1 MWKNLRLALSYKY
14 QDRHRV
20 GLSTKRREKKMTF
33 SRLLACL
40 TAAALLVACS
50 DQQESSVEQVAETAS
65 MELAANDGG
74 IPLSASSKT
83 AMSQYKKARK
93 LADRGDFVQANQ
105 AARRLTEEN
114 PDFVGGW
121 IMLGNTS
128 LSGEQFVKASKK
140 AKALS
145 AKGTEGEQLWAGINM
160 TFVTNN
166 TEEGLRLGKK
176 LVDTYPEA
184 PRAWLV
190 YSGLL
195 TGQNKHDEARA
206 SAAKVIKLAPD
217 QAIGYNNLGFSY
229 LNNSPK
235 NFAKAEKN
243 FKRAIELEPGE
254 DNYWVNVGDVHRA
267 MGDLEG
273 ARSDYSGALEI
284 DASNAVAATKRAH
297 VNSFLGNFDEAR
309 ADYDRGIAAGQE
321 LTQSTLAV
329 YRAFVNLH
337 AGDHEAAVEEL
348 KGELERVDTLEMPA
362 DQKIGARN
370 FLLTNISDICFNYD
384 MLDEATSAVNQL
396 AASLVEA
403 GENTGDE
410 DTIRQQ
416 KATAAYWMG
425 KLAARQGDY
434 AAAVAHAE
442 EFAALLAEDE
452 NPRKLEPFHELLG
465 LIALKQQDYEGAIAH
480 YRQANLSTSPGAGD
494 VKNIY
499 MLASAL
505 QGAGQTD
512 EASELL
518 QEVATWNFNSAW
530 FAMLREEAAGTS

>member
-1 MWKNLRLALSYKY
+1 
-14 QDRHRV
+14 
-20 GLSTKRREKKMTF
+20 MTF
-33 SRLLACL
+33 SKLLACF

-50 DQQESSVEQVAETAS
+50 DQQESSVGQVADEAKTATEIAS

-83 AMSQYKKARK
+83 AMSQYKKVRK
-93 LADRGDFVQANQ
+93 LADKGDFIEANQ
-105 AARRLTEEN
+105 AARQLTEDD

-121 IMLGNTS
+121 IILGNTA

-145 AKGTEGEQLWAGINM
+145 AKGTKGEQLWADINM
-160 TFVTNN
+160 TFVTNDA
-166 TEEGLRLGKK
+166 EKGLRLGKQ
-176 LVDTYPEA
+176 LVDTYPDA

-217 QAIGYNNLGFSY
+217 QAVGYNNLGFSY

-267 MGDLEG
+267 MGDLEA
-273 ARSDYSGALEI
+273 ARSDYSGALEL
-284 DASNAVAATKRAH
+284 DASNAVAAVKRGH

-309 ADYDRGIAAGQE
+309 ADYNMGIAAGQE
-321 LTQSTLAV
+321 FNQSLLAN

-348 KGELERVDTLEMPA
+348 KGELDRIDALEMPA
-362 DQKIGARN
+362 DQRVGARN
-370 FLLTNISDICFNYD
+370 FILTNIADICFNYD
-384 MLDEATSAVNQL
+384 MLDEAASAVNHL

-403 GENTGDE
+403 GENTEDE
-410 DTIRQQ
+410 DAIRQQ

-434 AAAVAHAE
+434 AAAEAQAE
-442 EFAALLAEDE
+442 EFARLLADDD
-452 NPRKLEPFHELLG
+452 NPRKLEPYHELHG
-465 LIALKQQDYEGAIAH
+465 LIALKQEDYAGAIEH
-480 YRQANLSTSPGAGD
+480 YRQANLSTSPGPGD

-499 MLASAL
+499 MLARAL
-505 QGAGQTD
+505 QGAGKTD

-518 QEVATWNFNSAW
+518 QEVADWNFNSAW
-530 FAMLREEAAGTS
+530 FAMLRKEAAGSS

>member
-1 MWKNLRLALSYKY
+1 
-14 QDRHRV
+14 
-20 GLSTKRREKKMTF
+20 MTF
-33 SRLLACL
+33 SKLLACFA
-40 TAAALLVACS
+40 AAALLVACS
-50 DQQESSVEQVAETAS
+50 DRQDSSVGQVADEAKSATEAAS
-65 MELAANDGG
+65 MALAANDGG

-83 AMSQYKKARK
+83 AMSQYKKVRK
-93 LADRGDFVQANQ
+93 LADKGDFVQANQ
-105 AARRLTEEN
+105 AARQLTEDD

-121 IMLGNTS
+121 IMLGNTA

-140 AKALS
+140 ASELS
-145 AKGTEGEQLWAGINM
+145 AKGTEGEQLWADINM
-160 TFVTNN
+160 TFVTND

-206 SAAKVIKLAPD
+206 SGEKAIKLAPD
-217 QAIGYNNLGFSY
+217 QAIGYNTLGFSY
-229 LNNSPK
+229 LYNSPK

-243 FKRAIELEPGE
+243 FKHAIKLEPGE

-267 MGDLEG
+267 MGDLEV

-309 ADYDRGIAAGQE
+309 ADYDMGIAAGEE
-321 LTQSTLAV
+321 LTQSTLAM

-362 DQKIGARN
+362 DQKVGARN
-370 FLLTNISDICFNYD
+370 FLLTNIADVCFNYD
-384 MLDEATSAVNQL
+384 MLDEAASAVDHL
-396 AASLVEA
+396 SASLAEA
-403 GENTGDE
+403 GRNSGDQ
-410 DTIRQQ
+410 DFIRQQ

-434 AAAVAHAE
+434 AAAEAQAE

-452 NPRKLEPFHELLG
+452 NPRKLERYHELLG
-465 LIALKQQDYEGAIAH
+465 LIALKQQDYDGAIAH
-480 YRQANLSTSPGAGD
+480 YRQANLSTSAGAGD
-494 VKNIY
+494 VKNIF
-499 MLASAL
+499 MLARAL
-505 QGAGQTD
+505 QGAGQTE

-530 FAMLREEAAGTS
+530 FAMLRKEAAGTS

>member
-1 MWKNLRLALSYKY
+1 MY

-20 GLSTKRREKKMTF
+20 GLSTKGREKKMTF
-33 SRLLACL
+33 SKLLACF

-50 DQQESSVEQVAETAS
+50 DQQDSSVGQVADEATTATETAS
-65 MELAANDGG
+65 MEVAANDGG

-83 AMSQYKKARK
+83 AMSQYKKVRK
-93 LADRGDFVQANQ
+93 LADKGDFIEANQ
-105 AARRLTEEN
+105 AARRLTEED

-121 IMLGNTS
+121 IILGNTS
-128 LSGEQFVKASKK
+128 LSGEQFVKATRK

-145 AKGTEGEQLWAGINM
+145 AKGTEGEQLWADINM
-160 TFVTNN
+160 TFVTNDA
-166 TEEGLRLGKK
+166 EERLRLGKQ
-176 LVDTYPEA
+176 LVDTYPDA

-217 QAIGYNNLGFSY
+217 QAIGYNALGFSY
-229 LNNSPK
+229 LYNNPK

-243 FKRAIELEPGE
+243 FKHAIKLEPGE

-267 MGDLEG
+267 MGDLEA
-273 ARSDYSGALEI
+273 ARSDYSGALEL
-284 DASNAVAATKRAH
+284 DANNDVAAVKRGH
-297 VNSFLGNFDEAR
+297 VNSFLGDFDEAR
-309 ADYDRGIAAGQE
+309 ADYSMGIAAGQE
-321 LTQSTLAV
+321 VNQSTLAN

-348 KGELERVDTLEMPA
+348 KGELGRVDTLEMPA

-370 FLLTNISDICFNYD
+370 FLLINIADICFNYD
-384 MLDEATSAVNQL
+384 MLDEAASAVDQL
-396 AASLVEA
+396 SASLAEA
-403 GENTGDE
+403 GSNTGDE
-410 DTIRQQ
+410 DFLRQQ
-416 KATAAYWMG
+416 KATATYWQG
-425 KLAARQGDY
+425 KLVARQGDY
-434 AAAVAHAE
+434 ATAEAKAE
-442 EFAALLAEDE
+442 EFARLLADDA
-452 NPRKLEPFHELLG
+452 NPRKLERYHELLG
-465 LIALKQQDYEGAIAH
+465 LIALKQQDYDGAIAH

-499 MLASAL
+499 MLARAL
-505 QGAGQTD
+505 QGAGKND

-518 QEVATWNFNSAW
+518 QEVAGWNFNSAW
-530 FAMLREEAAGTS
+530 FAMLRKEAAGAS